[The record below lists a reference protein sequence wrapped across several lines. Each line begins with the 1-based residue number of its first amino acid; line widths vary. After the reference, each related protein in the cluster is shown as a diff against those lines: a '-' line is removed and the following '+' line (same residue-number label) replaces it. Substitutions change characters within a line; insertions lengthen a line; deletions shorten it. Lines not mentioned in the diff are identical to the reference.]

1 VRQLKAPR
9 RCLIRAKLEGI
20 SSIGPSTLRIVRR
33 ASGDA
38 MLNDAL
44 KLPFN
49 LQFGTNRIFHF
60 VPLAS
65 P

>member
-1 VRQLKAPR
+1 M
-9 RCLIRAKLEGI
+9 RAKFEGI
-20 SSIGPSTLRIVRR
+20 SSIGPSTPRIVRR
-33 ASGDA
+33 ARGDA
-38 MLNDAL
+38 MLNGVL